1 MLTDAMMT
9 LGEFIRE
16 RRENLDLSLRELAR
30 RAQVTAPF
38 LSDIELGR
46 RYPSDEVLVR
56 LSTALGVTIEELRT
70 YDNRAP
76 VEGLKKLA
84 ESNPKYGLA
93 FRRIIDNK
101 VTADELLRLADRKTK
116 PTKQ

>member
-1 MLTDAMMT
+1 MKT

-16 RRENLDLSLRELAR
+16 KRESMDLSLRELAR
-30 RAQVTAPF
+30 RIQVTAPF

-46 RYPSDEVLVR
+46 RFPSDEVLQR
-56 LSTALGVTIEELRT
+56 LSKVLDVSMEELRT

-93 FRRIIDNK
+93 FRRIIDEK
-101 VTADELLRLADRKTK
+101 ISPEDLIKLANRRRRSNRE
-116 PTKQ
+116 